1 MVCKL
6 YSKAMNEVGAVLED
20 TDMLLVKADPSIPLM
35 LGGVG
40 IIVTIKKYG
49 FYLSNPGEFYKVRSY
64 H

>member
-40 IIVTIKKYG
+40 IIVKIKKYD